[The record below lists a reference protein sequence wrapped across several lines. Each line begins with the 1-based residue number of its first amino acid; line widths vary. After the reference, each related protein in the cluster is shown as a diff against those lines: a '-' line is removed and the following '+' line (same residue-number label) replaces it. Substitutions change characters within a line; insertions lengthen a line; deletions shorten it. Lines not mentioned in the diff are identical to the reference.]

1 MATTEVA
8 EALLAHA
15 ALQEATVYGVTV
27 PGTPRPPP
35 RPTAPPIHSRAPQ
48 SALSPPTPPEGH
60 EGRAGMAAV
69 VLRPGWALDGAEL
82 FRHVAAVL
90 PPYAWPRFIRL
101 QVKGHPAGRWGTPL
115 WGRGGT
121 AV

>member
-27 PGTPRPPP
+27 PGTPRTPP

-48 SALSPPTPPEGH
+48 SALSPPTPRKATRAAQGWRRWCCAPDGRWTARSCSDTWLQCCRH
-60 EGRAGMAAV
+60 TRGRASSGC
-69 VLRPGWALDGAEL
+69 R
-82 FRHVAAVL
+82 
-90 PPYAWPRFIRL
+90 
-101 QVKGHPAGRWGTPL
+101 
-115 WGRGGT
+115 
-121 AV
+121 